1 MVAGVALALITFS
14 TLYSLRLLLLSR
26 QHRDAPLPAP
36 NDLLFVFLVPCLNEE
51 RVIARSLERLLA
63 IPGNF
68 KVMVIDDAS
77 EDGTA
82 DVVRR
87 FDPERVWLFQ
97 RTLPDA
103 RRGKGEALNAAYRH
117 LCSSG
122 VLGERDPDDVI
133 VAVLDADGRLAPNA
147 LIEVAPFF
155 ADPAVGGVQIG
166 VRMYNA
172 REKLLARMQDFE
184 FVTFTE
190 VFQRARQRIGSVG
203 LGGNGQFNR
212 LSALRS
218 LGSAPWT
225 KCLTEDLD
233 LGIQLLTRGWLNCY
247 CPTTHVSQQAVV
259 ELRRLVRQRAR
270 WYQGNLQCWR
280 RIPEIVRSG
289 LPTTV
294 VVDLLFQLLASSLIL
309 IMSVASAAFLA
320 ALGLMIARNPQTA
333 AHLFPGH
340 YGLAVVGLYLLAFGP
355 ALIYGPVYWLRDR
368 ESSLFKSIA
377 YAHLFTLYAYM
388 WVPAGWRAVWRTLRH
403 REDWAKTTRTVEVVQ
418 EAYVR

>member
-14 TLYSLRLLLLSR
+14 TLYSLRMLLLSR

-63 IPGNF
+63 VPGNF

-82 DVVRR
+82 DVVRQ

-103 RRGKGEALNAAYRH
+103 RKGKGEALNAAYRH

-190 VFQRARQRIGSVG
+190 IFQRARQRIGSVG

-259 ELRRLVRQRAR
+259 QLRRLVRQRSR

-289 LPTTV
+289 LPTAV
-294 VVDLLFQLLASSLIL
+294 VIDLLFQLLASSLIL
-309 IMSVASAAFLA
+309 VMSVASAAFLA
-320 ALGLMIARNPQTA
+320 TFGLMIARNPQTA
-333 AHLFPGH
+333 THLFPGH
-340 YGLAVVGLYLLAFGP
+340 YGLAIGRDVPVGVRSGADLRARVLAARSREQPRQVNRLRPSLHPLLLHVGSRRMAGRVADAQAP
-355 ALIYGPVYWLRDR
+355 RGLGQDNSDR
-368 ESSLFKSIA
+368 
-377 YAHLFTLYAYM
+377 
-388 WVPAGWRAVWRTLRH
+388 
-403 REDWAKTTRTVEVVQ
+403 
-418 EAYVR
+418 

>member
-1 MVAGVALALITFS
+1 M
-14 TLYSLRLLLLSR
+14 
-26 QHRDAPLPAP
+26 
-36 NDLLFVFLVPCLNEE
+36 
-51 RVIARSLERLLA
+51 
-63 IPGNF
+63 
-68 KVMVIDDAS
+68 
-77 EDGTA
+77 
-82 DVVRR
+82 
-87 FDPERVWLFQ
+87 
-97 RTLPDA
+97 
-103 RRGKGEALNAAYRH
+103 
-117 LCSSG
+117 
-122 VLGERDPDDVI
+122 I

-172 REKLLARMQDFE
+172 KEKLLARMQDFE

-259 ELRRLVRQRAR
+259 QFRRLVRQRSR

-289 LPTTV
+289 LPTAGGRRSAV
-294 VVDLLFQLLASSLIL
+294 PASRLVPHPHHERGQRRFPRHL
-309 IMSVASAAFLA
+309 W
-320 ALGLMIARNPQTA
+320 
-333 AHLFPGH
+333 AH
-340 YGLAVVGLYLLAFGP
+340 
-355 ALIYGPVYWLRDR
+355 DR
-368 ESSLFKSIA
+368 EEPA
-377 YAHLFTLYAYM
+377 DRDPP
-388 WVPAGWRAVWRTLRH
+388 VPGPLRPG
-403 REDWAKTTRTVEVVQ
+403 RWS
-418 EAYVR
+418 

>member
-1 MVAGVALALITFS
+1 VALVTFS
-14 TLYSLRLLLLSR
+14 TLYSIRLLVLSR
-26 QHRDAPLPAP
+26 QDRDAPLPAR

-51 RVIARSLERLLA
+51 RVIGRSLERLLA
-63 IPGNF
+63 IPGQF

-87 FDPERVWLFQ
+87 FDPERVWLYQ

-103 RRGKGEALNAAYRH
+103 RKGKGEALNDAYRY

-122 VLGERDPDDVI
+122 VLGERKPEDVI
-133 VAVLDADGRLAPNA
+133 VAVLDADGRLAANA
-147 LIEVAPFF
+147 LMEVAPFF

-172 REKLLARMQDFE
+172 NEKLLARMQDFE

-270 WYQGNLQCWR
+270 WYQGNLQCWA
-280 RIPEIVRSG
+280 RIPDIVRSS
-289 LPTTV
+289 LPITV
-294 VVDLLFQLLASSLIL
+294 VIDLLFQLLASSLVL
-309 IMSVASAAFLA
+309 IMSVASTVFLV
-320 ALGLMIARNPQTA
+320 ALGLMIANSPQTA
-333 AHLFPGH
+333 AHLVPGH
-340 YGLAVVGLYLLAFGP
+340 YGLPLIGMYLLAFGP
-355 ALIYGPVYWLRDR
+355 ALMYGPVYWLRDR
-368 ESSLFKSIA
+368 DSSLVKSIL

-403 REDWAKTTRTVEVVQ
+403 RQDWAKTARTVEVGQ

>member
-1 MVAGVALALITFS
+1 M
-14 TLYSLRLLLLSR
+14 
-26 QHRDAPLPAP
+26 
-36 NDLLFVFLVPCLNEE
+36 
-51 RVIARSLERLLA
+51 
-63 IPGNF
+63 
-68 KVMVIDDAS
+68 
-77 EDGTA
+77 
-82 DVVRR
+82 
-87 FDPERVWLFQ
+87 
-97 RTLPDA
+97 
-103 RRGKGEALNAAYRH
+103 NAAYRY

-172 REKLLARMQDFE
+172 GEKLLARMQDFE

-190 VFQRARQRIGSVG
+190 IFQRARQRIGSVG

-247 CPTTHVSQQAVV
+247 CPTSHVSQQAVV
-259 ELRRLVRQRAR
+259 QFRRLVRQRSR
-270 WYQGNLQCWR
+270 WYQGNLQCWG
-280 RIPEIVRSG
+280 RIPEIVRSS

-294 VVDLLFQLLASSLIL
+294 VIDLLFQLLASSLIL
-309 IMSVASAAFLA
+309 IMSVASVAFLA
-320 ALGLMIARNPQTA
+320 TFGLMMARNPQTVDPPDPRPLRP
-333 AHLFPGH
+333 H
-340 YGLAVVGLYLLAFGP
+340 P
-355 ALIYGPVYWLRDR
+355 ARD
-368 ESSLFKSIA
+368 
-377 YAHLFTLYAYM
+377 
-388 WVPAGWRAVWRTLRH
+388 VPAGLRPGA
-403 REDWAKTTRTVEVVQ
+403 DLWARVLAARSRQQPRQVNRLRPSLHPLRLHVGPRRMAGRVADAQ
-418 EAYVR
+418 APGGLGQDNSDR

>member
-1 MVAGVALALITFS
+1 MVAAVVLVLVAFS
-14 TLYSLRLLLLSR
+14 TLYSIRLLVLSR

-36 NDLLFVFLVPCLNEE
+36 NDVLFVFLVPCLNEE
-51 RVIARSLERLLA
+51 RVIAKSLERLLA

-68 KVMVIDDAS
+68 KIMVIDDAS
-77 EDGTA
+77 EDGTT
-82 DVVRR
+82 DVVRQ

-103 RRGKGEALNAAYRH
+103 RKGKGAALNAAYRH

-122 VLGERDPDDVI
+122 VLGARHPEDVI
-133 VAVLDADGRLAPNA
+133 VAVLDADGRLATNA

-212 LSALRS
+212 LSALQS
-218 LGSAPWT
+218 LGLAPWT

-233 LGIQLLTRGWLNCY
+233 LGIQLLTGGWLNAY

-259 ELRRLVRQRAR
+259 DFRRLVRQRAR
-270 WYQGNLQCWR
+270 WYQGNLQCWA
-280 RIPEIVRSG
+280 RIPDIVRSR
-289 LPTTV
+289 LPFTV
-294 VVDLLFQLLASSLIL
+294 VIDLLFQLLASSLIL
-309 IMSVASAAFLA
+309 IMSVTSAAFLA
-320 ALGLMIARNPQTA
+320 TLGLMVASSPMTV
-333 AHLFPGH
+333 AHLIPAQHALPLIGM
-340 YGLAVVGLYLLAFGP
+340 YLLAFGP

-368 ESSLFKSIA
+368 DSSLIKSIA

-388 WVPAGWRAVWRTLRH
+388 WVPAAWRAVWRTLRH
-403 REDWAKTTRTVEVVQ
+403 RQDWAKTTRTVEVVQ
-418 EAYVR
+418 EEYVR